1 MVPKEEYGHP
11 AYQAGDVV
19 RVVDTPYL
27 ECPFTW
33 VSFMDKYC
41 GCECTVRWAEYSWIH
56 HTYKYCLEQ
65 DGDDVING
73 IIWCS
78 GCLTPAAEEFSEP
91 NPAELAARFDALL
104 LP

>member
-11 AYQAGDVV
+11 AYQVGDVV

-33 VSFMDKYC
+33 VGHMDQYC
-41 GCECTVRWAEYSWIH
+41 GCECTVREVGYSWLNK
-56 HTYKYCLEQ
+56 TYKYCLERN
-65 DGDDVING
+65 GDNILSH
-73 IIWCS
+73 IKWCS
-78 GCLTPAAEEFSEP
+78 GCLTPVVEEFSEP
-91 NPAELAARFDALL
+91 SPSELDARFDALL